1 MCEVNVMTQASNRV
15 GMTST
20 VAVIRCSSYDPGA
33 VQEAVARGLKLL
45 GGAEVFVNPGE
56 TILLKPNLLTG
67 RSPERVV
74 TTHPSV
80 FRAVALAL
88 QSAGA
93 KLTYGDSPGFGKPQA
108 AAQKAGLLN
117 VAREMDIPLADFARG
132 DIVSF
137 PEGVQNKQF
146 TIARGALSADGIV
159 SLPKMKSHGLTRMT
173 GAIKNQFGCVPGPLK
188 AEFHARLP
196 MADLFSQM
204 LVDLNRLLKPRLFV
218 MDGIIAME
226 GNGPQ
231 NGTPRAMNVLLLSS
245 DPVALDATVCRMIAL
260 NPILVLPIQYGVKF
274 GLGVAEDIEL
284 VGDPLESFVTA
295 DFVVNRSPLP
305 TTEQPGRPSRLARR
319 FVVPKPFIVASKCTQ
334 CGTCVSVCPV
344 DPKALEF
351 RGSGR
356 IHPPIHDYQRC
367 IRCYCCQELCPE
379 GAIEVKTPWLGRLI
393 HRR

>member
-1 MCEVNVMTQASNRV
+1 MIQTDGRDSANASI
-15 GMTST
+15 
-20 VAVIRCSSYDPGA
+20 VAAIRCDSYDLA
-33 VQEAVARGLKLL
+33 DVQEAVNRGLGLL
-45 GGAEVFVNPGE
+45 GGAESFVQPGE
-56 TILLKPNLLTG
+56 SILLKPNLLIG

-80 FRAVALAL
+80 FRAVARAF
-88 QSAGA
+88 QAAGA
-93 KLTYGDSPGFGKPQA
+93 DLSYGDSPGFGKPQT
-108 AAQKAGLLN
+108 AAQRAGLLE
-117 VAREMDIPLADFARG
+117 VARELDIKLADFTRG

-137 PEGVQNKQF
+137 PEGRQNKQF

-196 MADLFSQM
+196 MAELFSQM
-204 LVDLNRLLKPRLFV
+204 LVDLNRLLKPRLFI
-218 MDGIIAME
+218 MDGIVAME

-231 NGTPRAMNVLLLSS
+231 NGTPRPMNVLLFSR
-245 DPVALDATVCRMIAL
+245 DPVALDATVCRMIDL
-260 NPILVLPIQYGVKF
+260 DPTLVLPIQYGIEF
-274 GLGVAEDIEL
+274 GLGSCENIENL
-284 VGDPLESFVTA
+284 GDPIESFVNRE
-295 DFVVNRSPLP
+295 FVVNRRPLP
-305 TTEQPGRPSRLARR
+305 TTEQPGRASRMMRR
-319 FVVPKPFIVASKCTQ
+319 FVVPKPFIRASKCTQ

-344 DPKALEF
+344 DPKAIEF

-356 IHPPIHDYQRC
+356 VDPPVYDYQRC

-379 GAIEVKTPWLGRLI
+379 GAIEVAIPLLGRLI

>member
-1 MCEVNVMTQASNRV
+1 MTESSNRRV
-15 GMTST
+15 PAST
-20 VAVIRCSSYDPGA
+20 VAIIRCSSYDAVA
-33 VQEAVARGLKLL
+33 VQEAVARGLRLL
-45 GGAEVFVNPGE
+45 GGAGAFVKPGE

-67 RSPERVV
+67 RSPERAV

-80 FRAVALAL
+80 FRAVAMAL
-88 QSAGA
+88 QSAGVT
-93 KLTYGDSPGFGKPQA
+93 LVYGDSPGFGKPQT
-108 AAQKAGLLN
+108 AAQKAGLLA
-117 VAREMDIPLADFARG
+117 VACEMDIALADFTHG
-132 DIVSF
+132 DTVLF
-137 PEGVQNKQF
+137 PGGMQNKQF
-146 TIARGALSADGIV
+146 TIARGVLSADGIV

-196 MADLFSQM
+196 MAELFSQM
-204 LVDLNRLLKPRLFV
+204 LVDLNRFLKPRLFV

-231 NGTPRAMNVLLLSS
+231 NGTPRPMNALLLSS
-245 DPVALDATVCRMIAL
+245 DPVALDATVCRMMAL
-260 NPILVLPIQYGVKF
+260 DPALVLPIHYGVKF
-274 GLGVAEDIEL
+274 GLGSAEDVEL
-284 VGDPLESFVTA
+284 VGDPIESFVAT

-319 FVVPKPFIVASKCTQ
+319 YIVPKPFIVAAKCTR

-344 DPKALEF
+344 EPKAVEF

-356 IHPPIHDYQRC
+356 VNPPIHDYQRC

-379 GAIEVKTPWLGRLI
+379 GAIEVKTPWLGKLI
-393 HRR
+393 HRK

>member
-1 MCEVNVMTQASNRV
+1 MMQASNRA
-15 GMTST
+15 GKTST
-20 VAVIRCSSYDPGA
+20 VAIVRCSSYDPVV
-33 VQEAVARGLKLL
+33 VQEAVARGLQLL
-45 GGAEVFVNPGE
+45 GGAEAFVNPGE

-93 KLTYGDSPGFGKPQA
+93 KLTYGDSPGFGKPQT

-117 VAREMDIPLADFARG
+117 VAREMDIPLADFTHG

-137 PEGVQNKQF
+137 PEGMQNKQF
-146 TIARGALSADGIV
+146 MIARGALSADGIV

-196 MADLFSQM
+196 MVDLFSQM
-204 LVDLNRLLKPRLFV
+204 LVDLNRLLKLRLFV

-245 DPVALDATVCRMIAL
+245 DPVALDATVCRMMDL
-260 NPILVLPIQYGVKF
+260 NPTLVLPIQYGVKF
-274 GLGVAEDIEL
+274 GAMVCRYIG
-284 VGDPLESFVTA
+284 
-295 DFVVNRSPLP
+295 
-305 TTEQPGRPSRLARR
+305 
-319 FVVPKPFIVASKCTQ
+319 IVFQ
-334 CGTCVSVCPV
+334 
-344 DPKALEF
+344 
-351 RGSGR
+351 
-356 IHPPIHDYQRC
+356 
-367 IRCYCCQELCPE
+367 
-379 GAIEVKTPWLGRLI
+379 
-393 HRR
+393 

>member
-1 MCEVNVMTQASNRV
+1 MIQADSQA
-15 GMTST
+15 GQAST
-20 VAVIRCSSYDPGA
+20 VALIRCNSYEQAD
-33 VQEAVARGLKLL
+33 VQEAVNRGLNLL
-45 GGAEVFVNPGE
+45 GGAEAFVKPGE
-56 TILLKPNLLTG
+56 TILLKPNLLIG
-67 RSPERVV
+67 RTPDRVV

-80 FRAVALAL
+80 FRAVATVL
-88 QSAGA
+88 QAAGA
-93 KLTYGDSPGFGKPQA
+93 HLTYGDSPGFGKPQT
-108 AAQKAGLLN
+108 AAQKAGLLD
-117 VAREMDIPLADFARG
+117 VARDLGIALADFTHG
-132 DIVSF
+132 
-137 PEGVQNKQF
+137 
-146 TIARGALSADGIV
+146 ARGAMSADGIV

-196 MADLFSQM
+196 MAELFSQM

-218 MDGIIAME
+218 MDGIVAME

-231 NGTPRAMNVLLLSS
+231 NGVPRPMNVLLFSS
-245 DPVALDATVCRMIAL
+245 DPVALDSTVCRMIAL
-260 NPILVLPIQYGVKF
+260 NPKLVLPIQYGNEF
-274 GLGVAEDIEL
+274 GLGSDKNVDL
-284 VGDPLESFVTA
+284 VGDPIESFVAT
-295 DFVVNRSPLP
+295 DFVVNRRPLP

-319 FVVPKPFIVASKCTQ
+319 FIVPKPFIRASKCTK

-356 IHPPIHDYQRC
+356 VNPPIHDYQRC

-379 GAIEVKTPWLGRLI
+379 GAIEVKTPLLGRLI